1 MAQLFDGACN
11 GWNWTNNT
19 GKGADLLITLRGCEG
34 REFGSV
40 TASSTNV
47 GGIATYTYTPTPP
60 QIGASVR
67 IWLNTLRF
75 DMIVPGGRVEDGS
88 TTGSAG
94 QWMLSRVNN
103 PGWWNNPYYNA
114 QGRYIDRNYGGYA
127 NVDNLRHD
135 QEYTFVRSPIYT
147 TRQAPTRSFV
157 LSVRPGETLS
167 IQRLANPDRHHGPF
181 SLCVHTCE
189 GNHFLPFEP

>member
-19 GKGADLLITLRGCEG
+19 GKGADLLITIVGCEG
-34 REFGSV
+34 RELGSV

-47 GGIATYTYTPTPP
+47 GGITTYTYTPTPP

-94 QWMLSRVNN
+94 QWMLSRHNA
-103 PGWWNNPYYNA
+103 PSYWHTPYYNA
-114 QGRYIDRNYGGYA
+114 QGRYIDRNYGNTI
-127 NVDNLRHD
+127 NVDKSVCAKAGLDPDIHNTD
-135 QEYTFVRSPIYT
+135 EFK
-147 TRQAPTRSFV
+147 TRVDAVIPVICNHIKELGEHLNAICQAITSQDKQVAPTQIKELV
-157 LSVRPGETLS
+157 IKEV
-167 IQRLANPDRHHGPF
+167 
-181 SLCVHTCE
+181 
-189 GNHFLPFEP
+189 